1 MINGV
6 FTFYRVAARDV
17 HFVTYSKSEMS
28 TQAKQTSDKSLQN
41 WKTRRRQKPSPGIGL
56 QFHWNLVFNVNTLHS
71 AIRAAVNVS

>member
-1 MINGV
+1 MP
-6 FTFYRVAARDV
+6 
-17 HFVTYSKSEMS
+17 

-41 WKTRRRQKPSPGIGL
+41 WKTRRREKPSPGIGL